1 MLPARGEGDR
11 RAQRDGGGGAPRA
24 LRPELATARRL
35 RREMTLPEVLL
46 WQRVRGAAAGVKF
59 RRQHPLGP
67 YVADFYCAATRT
79 IVEVDGEAHGRGERP
94 ERDVSRDAFL
104 RTQGYRVLHLPAAEI
119 LRDADAAA
127 QAVAAFA
134 AIPLHQPSAG
144 PPPRAGEEL
153 ILPARGEGDRRAQRD
168 GGGGSPHM
176 KRPEA

>member
-1 MLPARGEGDR
+1 MP
-11 RAQRDGGGGAPRA
+11 
-24 LRPELATARRL
+24 
-35 RREMTLPEVLL
+35 LPEVLL
-46 WQRVRGAAAGVKF
+46 WQRFKGSAAGVKF

-79 IVEVDGEAHGRGERP
+79 VVEVDGEAHGRGERP
-94 ERDVSRDAFL
+94 ERDLSRDAFL
-104 RTQGYRVLHLPAAEI
+104 RANGYRVLHVHAAEI

-127 QAVAAFA
+127 SSIAAFA
-134 AIPLHQPSAG
+134 ATPLHQPPAG

-153 ILPARGEGDRRAQRD
+153 ILPARGEEDRRAQRD